1 MPVVGVWCQRNDVAL
16 PEPWQQGEAQA
27 VVRYLENSG
36 LLDFELIGSADIP
49 ALCHRAACWPEGMPE
64 TLDGEALGLSR
75 DDVEAEEKRRERE
88 RQQREI
94 ERRSIM
100 FAGTS
105 LDTGDP
111 KFAENLQELAANFMA
126 NDETWFERS
135 RQQTRLVEFEN
146 PDQPGGGAGG
156 GGTGG
161 GTRRRERQLTDS
173 QRQAMGLAGEW
184 IAYQFLRR
192 RHSEYVDESCWVSEN
207 RAYFFGGDEGND
219 SAGYDFRVTTPQAE
233 WLYEVKSSLEDSGEF
248 ELTANELRVAGGA
261 SKDGRRRYRILYVP
275 YVLSPD
281 RWCVLELPNPMGE
294 TTRSRFTTIGCRTAC
309 RRGRRPRRPRLEA
322 GRRSAAGHPRI
333 SAFTRPL
340 GSRTRPRGPLGL
352 PLAGHPAGARKR
364 PGPRDPAFVPLNG
377 NHNAIAGHR

>member
-1 MPVVGVWCQRNDVAL
+1 
-16 PEPWQQGEAQA
+16 
-27 VVRYLENSG
+27 
-36 LLDFELIGSADIP
+36 
-49 ALCHRAACWPEGMPE
+49 MPE

-94 ERRSIM
+94 GRRSIM

-135 RQQTRLVEFEN
+135 RQRTRLVEFEN
-146 PDQPGGGAGG
+146 PDQPSGGAGG

-233 WLYEVKSSLEDSGEF
+233 WLYEVKSSLEDSGGF

-261 SKDGRRRYRILYVP
+261 SKDGRRQYRILYVP
-275 YVLSPD
+275 YVFSPD

-294 TTRSRFTTIGCRTAC
+294 TTRNRFTTIGRGSVRLRFE
-309 RRGRRPRRPRLEA
+309 RR
-322 GRRSAAGHPRI
+322 
-333 SAFTRPL
+333 
-340 GSRTRPRGPLGL
+340 
-352 PLAGHPAGARKR
+352 
-364 PGPRDPAFVPLNG
+364 
-377 NHNAIAGHR
+377 